1 MEPLY
6 SVLLCNQQYSEY
18 KERISKWLAK
28 GIKVIWFG
36 QDENV
41 VDELKTTFKKYAKVF
56 LLQAFVI
63 EFIDQA
69 CILDGE
75 NATDFV
81 ISKLETGCPLFNA
94 AQYLVEH
101 CKADEHIEV
110 QASAGTGK
118 TTVMIDRILYLMHTQ
133 PDLHLPE
140 IYMVTFTNDATNQ
153 MNKRLQDALVT
164 RYDLT
169 RDEKY
174 LRWLE
179 EQSQMNISTI
189 HSFAYQMLR
198 EYGIGESFTKNL
210 SIRSFQYEKKEII
223 KDMVDGKIDDS
234 KSIRGQLGVPFYR
247 ANGILNQFWGRF
259 LQLGVSHEDML
270 KMDWGEP
277 VDDESKSFHK
287 VITETIPK
295 LDDKY
300 FAVKRKNDGV
310 GLDDIMRDL
319 QEVLTSE
326 YLPKP
331 DISMKYLFIDEFQDS
346 DLSQIKVAC
355 YFVKLLGAVLFVVG
369 DVKQS
374 IYRFRGATIEN
385 ILNFEK
391 QFQNAVVIRL
401 EQNYRSTKTILEAA
415 NDVIAHNAGRK
426 EKTLWTDLEDGKKII
441 WYKAVDET
449 DESRFVAEK
458 IEKEVQNG
466 ASYQDFAVLYRMNAQ
481 SNNIERMFVKEKI
494 PYHIYG
500 GTRFYDRKE
509 IKDVLAY
516 MTILYNPFDMV
527 RFKRIVNEPKRG
539 IGDATMEMLEN
550 ITRDLGISPIDVMRD
565 SETYPVL
572 SKKVAHLKKF
582 ALMIDELTDA
592 VKTMQLDEFF
602 DLLLQ
607 KTGYADYLKNMGEEG
622 KIRLENVQEL
632 KSNILKYM
640 KESELPSLENF
651 LEEVSLYA
659 DAEQTETTP
668 DTVSMMTI
676 HAAKGLEF
684 KTVFLIGM
692 EENIFPSARSIN
704 SLDENDLEEERRL
717 AYVAITRA
725 KKQLCVSTT
734 DRRMLFGMTTSNPR
748 SRFLGEIQG
757 DCMEQVQSKKNVAAG
772 TRKVEMVQSISLQ
785 QQLASR
791 RNHHPQKTAAK
802 SVNYSVG
809 ARVRHKIFGEG
820 TILSVTDMANDS
832 MLEIGFDQVG
842 TKKVMANFASSK
854 MQVIS

>member
-1 MEPLY
+1 MAE
-6 SVLLCNQQYSEY
+6 ETT
-18 KERISKWLAK
+18 I
-28 GIKVIWFG
+28 
-36 QDENV
+36 
-41 VDELKTTFKKYAKVF
+41 ELKRAALNHYFQNLNTPQQQAVFHVNGPVLVLAGAGSGKTTAMIHRIVQMIHFGDGWVQANASITKEDAAYLKDYIADKQPADLERLCSILAVQPIQPWHILAITF
-56 LLQAFVI
+56 TNKAANELRSRLLQAIGEECASMLHASTFHS
-63 EFIDQA
+63 A
-69 CILDGE
+69 CVRILRRS
-75 NATDFV
+75 
-81 ISKLETGCPLFNA
+81 ISKLGYDSNFTIYDTDDSQRLMKSCIADADVSEKQFPPRAVLTEISLAKDRMCSPEYFCIEAGSDYRKMVIGKLYKEYQNRLKSANA
-94 AQYLVEH
+94 LDFDDLIYKTVE
-101 CKADEHIEV
+101 
-110 QASAGTGK
+110 
-118 TTVMIDRILYLMHTQ
+118 LL
-133 PDLHLPE
+133 
-140 IYMVTFTNDATNQ
+140 
-153 MNKRLQDALVT
+153 
-164 RYDLT
+164 
-169 RDEKY
+169 
-174 LRWLE
+174 
-179 EQSQMNISTI
+179 
-189 HSFAYQMLR
+189 
-198 EYGIGESFTKNL
+198 ESFPEELEYYQNRFRY
-210 SIRSFQYEKKEII
+210 I
-223 KDMVDGKIDDS
+223 MVDEYQDTNHAQF
-234 KSIRGQLGVPFYR
+234 RLVQL
-247 ANGILNQFWGRF
+247 
-259 LQLGVSHEDML
+259 
-270 KMDWGEP
+270 
-277 VDDESKSFHK
+277 
-287 VITETIPK
+287 
-295 LDDKY
+295 
-300 FAVKRKNDGV
+300 
-310 GLDDIMRDL
+310 
-319 QEVLTSE
+319 
-326 YLPKP
+326 
-331 DISMKYLFIDEFQDS
+331 
-346 DLSQIKVAC
+346 LSQKHQNLC
-355 YFVKLLGAVLFVVG
+355 VVG
-369 DVKQS
+369 DDDQS

-659 DAEQTETTP
+659 DAEQTETAP

-734 DRRMLFGMTTSNPR
+734 DRRMLFGMTTSKQ
-748 SRFLGEIQG
+748 LT
-757 DCMEQVQSKKNVAAG
+757 AG
-772 TRKVEMVQSISLQ
+772 CCLV
-785 QQLASR
+785 
-791 RNHHPQKTAAK
+791 
-802 SVNYSVG
+802 
-809 ARVRHKIFGEG
+809 
-820 TILSVTDMANDS
+820 
-832 MLEIGFDQVG
+832 
-842 TKKVMANFASSK
+842 
-854 MQVIS
+854 

>member
-1 MEPLY
+1 MAE
-6 SVLLCNQQYSEY
+6 ETT
-18 KERISKWLAK
+18 I
-28 GIKVIWFG
+28 
-36 QDENV
+36 
-41 VDELKTTFKKYAKVF
+41 ELKRAALNHYFQNLNTPQQQAVFHVNGPVLVLAGAGSGKTTAMIHRIVQMIHFGDGWVQANASITKEDAAYLKDYIADKQPADLERLCSILAVQPIQPWHILAITF
-56 LLQAFVI
+56 TNKAANELRNRLLQAIGEECASMLHASTFHS
-63 EFIDQA
+63 A
-69 CILDGE
+69 CVRILRRS
-75 NATDFV
+75 
-81 ISKLETGCPLFNA
+81 ISKLGYDSNFTIYDTDDSQRLMKSCIADADVSEKQFPPRAVLTEISLAKDRMCSPEYFCIEAGSDYRKMVIGKLYKEYQNRLKSANA
-94 AQYLVEH
+94 LDFDDLIYKTVE
-101 CKADEHIEV
+101 
-110 QASAGTGK
+110 
-118 TTVMIDRILYLMHTQ
+118 LL
-133 PDLHLPE
+133 
-140 IYMVTFTNDATNQ
+140 
-153 MNKRLQDALVT
+153 
-164 RYDLT
+164 
-169 RDEKY
+169 
-174 LRWLE
+174 
-179 EQSQMNISTI
+179 
-189 HSFAYQMLR
+189 
-198 EYGIGESFTKNL
+198 ESFPEELEYYQNRFRY
-210 SIRSFQYEKKEII
+210 I
-223 KDMVDGKIDDS
+223 MVDEYQDTNHAQF
-234 KSIRGQLGVPFYR
+234 RLVQL
-247 ANGILNQFWGRF
+247 
-259 LQLGVSHEDML
+259 
-270 KMDWGEP
+270 
-277 VDDESKSFHK
+277 
-287 VITETIPK
+287 
-295 LDDKY
+295 
-300 FAVKRKNDGV
+300 
-310 GLDDIMRDL
+310 
-319 QEVLTSE
+319 
-326 YLPKP
+326 
-331 DISMKYLFIDEFQDS
+331 
-346 DLSQIKVAC
+346 LSQKHQNLC
-355 YFVKLLGAVLFVVG
+355 VVG
-369 DVKQS
+369 DDDQS

-659 DAEQTETTP
+659 DAEQTETAP

-809 ARVRHKIFGEG
+809 TRVQHKIFGEG
-820 TILSVTDMANDS
+820 TILSITDMANDS

>member
-1 MEPLY
+1 MAE
-6 SVLLCNQQYSEY
+6 ETT
-18 KERISKWLAK
+18 I
-28 GIKVIWFG
+28 
-36 QDENV
+36 
-41 VDELKTTFKKYAKVF
+41 ELKRAALNHYFQNLNTPQQQAVFHVNGPVLVLAGAGSGKTTAMIHRIVQMIHFGDGWVQANASITKEDAAYLKDYIADKQPADLERLCSILAVQLIQPWHILAITF
-56 LLQAFVI
+56 TNKAANELRSRLLQAIGEECASMLHASTFHS
-63 EFIDQA
+63 A
-69 CILDGE
+69 CVRILRRS
-75 NATDFV
+75 
-81 ISKLETGCPLFNA
+81 ISKLGYDSNFTIYDTDDSQRLMKSCIADADVSEKQFPPRAVLTEISLAKDRMCSPEYFCIEAGSDYRKMVIGKLYKEYQNRLKSANA
-94 AQYLVEH
+94 LDFDDLIYKTVE
-101 CKADEHIEV
+101 
-110 QASAGTGK
+110 
-118 TTVMIDRILYLMHTQ
+118 LL
-133 PDLHLPE
+133 
-140 IYMVTFTNDATNQ
+140 
-153 MNKRLQDALVT
+153 
-164 RYDLT
+164 
-169 RDEKY
+169 
-174 LRWLE
+174 
-179 EQSQMNISTI
+179 
-189 HSFAYQMLR
+189 
-198 EYGIGESFTKNL
+198 ESFPEELEYYQNRFRY
-210 SIRSFQYEKKEII
+210 I
-223 KDMVDGKIDDS
+223 MVDEYQDTNHAQF
-234 KSIRGQLGVPFYR
+234 RLVQL
-247 ANGILNQFWGRF
+247 
-259 LQLGVSHEDML
+259 
-270 KMDWGEP
+270 
-277 VDDESKSFHK
+277 
-287 VITETIPK
+287 
-295 LDDKY
+295 
-300 FAVKRKNDGV
+300 
-310 GLDDIMRDL
+310 
-319 QEVLTSE
+319 
-326 YLPKP
+326 
-331 DISMKYLFIDEFQDS
+331 
-346 DLSQIKVAC
+346 LSQKHQNLC
-355 YFVKLLGAVLFVVG
+355 VVG
-369 DVKQS
+369 DDDQS

-391 QFQNAVVIRL
+391 QFQNAVAIRL

-659 DAEQTETTP
+659 DAEQTETAP

-757 DCMEQVQSKKNVAAG
+757 DCMEQVQSKKNIAAG

-809 ARVRHKIFGEG
+809 TRVRHKIFGEG

>member
-1 MEPLY
+1 MAE
-6 SVLLCNQQYSEY
+6 ETT
-18 KERISKWLAK
+18 I
-28 GIKVIWFG
+28 
-36 QDENV
+36 
-41 VDELKTTFKKYAKVF
+41 ELKRAALNHYFQNLNTPQQQAVFHVNGPVLVLAGAGSGKTTAMIHRIVQMIHFGDGWVQANASITKEDAAYLKDYIADKQPADLERLCSILAVQPIQPWHILAITF
-56 LLQAFVI
+56 TNKAANELRSRLLQAIGEECASMLHASTFHS
-63 EFIDQA
+63 A
-69 CILDGE
+69 CVRILRRS
-75 NATDFV
+75 
-81 ISKLETGCPLFNA
+81 ISKLGYDSNFTIYDTDDSQRLMKSCIADADVSEKQFPPRAVLTEISLAKDRMCSPEYFCIEAGSDYRKMVIGKLYKEYQNRLKSANA
-94 AQYLVEH
+94 LDFDDLIYKTVE
-101 CKADEHIEV
+101 
-110 QASAGTGK
+110 
-118 TTVMIDRILYLMHTQ
+118 LL
-133 PDLHLPE
+133 
-140 IYMVTFTNDATNQ
+140 
-153 MNKRLQDALVT
+153 
-164 RYDLT
+164 
-169 RDEKY
+169 
-174 LRWLE
+174 
-179 EQSQMNISTI
+179 
-189 HSFAYQMLR
+189 
-198 EYGIGESFTKNL
+198 ESFPEELEYYQNRFRY
-210 SIRSFQYEKKEII
+210 I
-223 KDMVDGKIDDS
+223 MVDEYQDTNHAQF
-234 KSIRGQLGVPFYR
+234 RLVQL
-247 ANGILNQFWGRF
+247 
-259 LQLGVSHEDML
+259 
-270 KMDWGEP
+270 
-277 VDDESKSFHK
+277 
-287 VITETIPK
+287 
-295 LDDKY
+295 
-300 FAVKRKNDGV
+300 
-310 GLDDIMRDL
+310 
-319 QEVLTSE
+319 
-326 YLPKP
+326 
-331 DISMKYLFIDEFQDS
+331 
-346 DLSQIKVAC
+346 LSQKHQNLC
-355 YFVKLLGAVLFVVG
+355 VVG
-369 DVKQS
+369 DDDQS

-659 DAEQTETTP
+659 DAEQTETAP

-734 DRRMLFGMTTSNPR
+734 DRRMLFAMTTSNPR

-809 ARVRHKIFGEG
+809 TRVRHKIFGEG
-820 TILSVTDMANDS
+820 TILSITDMANDS

>member
-1 MEPLY
+1 MAE
-6 SVLLCNQQYSEY
+6 ETT
-18 KERISKWLAK
+18 I
-28 GIKVIWFG
+28 
-36 QDENV
+36 
-41 VDELKTTFKKYAKVF
+41 ELKRAALNHYFQNLNTPQQQAVFHVNGPVLVLAGAGSGKTTAMIHRIVQMIHFGDGWVQANASITKEDAAYLKDYIAGKQPADLERLCSILAVQPIQPWHILAITF
-56 LLQAFVI
+56 TNKAANELRSRLLQAIGEECASMLHASTFHS
-63 EFIDQA
+63 A
-69 CILDGE
+69 CVRILRRS
-75 NATDFV
+75 
-81 ISKLETGCPLFNA
+81 ISKLGYDSNFTIYDTDDSQRLMKSCIADADVSEKQFPPRAVLTEISLAKDRMCSPEYFCIEAGSDYRKMVIGKLYKEYQNRLKSANA
-94 AQYLVEH
+94 LDFDDLIYKTVE
-101 CKADEHIEV
+101 
-110 QASAGTGK
+110 
-118 TTVMIDRILYLMHTQ
+118 LL
-133 PDLHLPE
+133 
-140 IYMVTFTNDATNQ
+140 
-153 MNKRLQDALVT
+153 
-164 RYDLT
+164 
-169 RDEKY
+169 
-174 LRWLE
+174 
-179 EQSQMNISTI
+179 
-189 HSFAYQMLR
+189 
-198 EYGIGESFTKNL
+198 ESFPEELEYYQNRFRY
-210 SIRSFQYEKKEII
+210 I
-223 KDMVDGKIDDS
+223 MVDEYQDTNHAQF
-234 KSIRGQLGVPFYR
+234 RLVQL
-247 ANGILNQFWGRF
+247 
-259 LQLGVSHEDML
+259 
-270 KMDWGEP
+270 
-277 VDDESKSFHK
+277 
-287 VITETIPK
+287 
-295 LDDKY
+295 
-300 FAVKRKNDGV
+300 
-310 GLDDIMRDL
+310 
-319 QEVLTSE
+319 
-326 YLPKP
+326 
-331 DISMKYLFIDEFQDS
+331 
-346 DLSQIKVAC
+346 LSQKHQNLC
-355 YFVKLLGAVLFVVG
+355 VVG
-369 DVKQS
+369 DDDQS

-391 QFQNAVVIRL
+391 QFQNAVAIRL

-659 DAEQTETTP
+659 DAEQTETAP

-748 SRFLGEIQG
+748 SRFLGEIKG

-809 ARVRHKIFGEG
+809 TRVRHKIFGEG

>member
-1 MEPLY
+1 MAE
-6 SVLLCNQQYSEY
+6 ETT
-18 KERISKWLAK
+18 I
-28 GIKVIWFG
+28 
-36 QDENV
+36 
-41 VDELKTTFKKYAKVF
+41 ELKRAALNHYFQNLNTPQQQAVFHVNGPVLVLAGAGSGKTTAMIHRIVQMIHFGDGWVQANASITKEDAAYLKDYIADKQPADLERLCSILAVQPIQPWHILAITF
-56 LLQAFVI
+56 TNKAANELRSRLLQAIGEECASMLHASTFHS
-63 EFIDQA
+63 A
-69 CILDGE
+69 CVRILRRS
-75 NATDFV
+75 
-81 ISKLETGCPLFNA
+81 ISKLGYDSNFTIYDTDDSQRLMKSCIADADVSEKQFPPRAVLTEISLAKDRMCSPEYFCIEAGSDYRKMVIGKLYKEYQNRLKSANA
-94 AQYLVEH
+94 LDFDDLIYKTVE
-101 CKADEHIEV
+101 
-110 QASAGTGK
+110 
-118 TTVMIDRILYLMHTQ
+118 LL
-133 PDLHLPE
+133 
-140 IYMVTFTNDATNQ
+140 
-153 MNKRLQDALVT
+153 
-164 RYDLT
+164 
-169 RDEKY
+169 
-174 LRWLE
+174 
-179 EQSQMNISTI
+179 
-189 HSFAYQMLR
+189 
-198 EYGIGESFTKNL
+198 ESFPEELEYYQNRFRY
-210 SIRSFQYEKKEII
+210 I
-223 KDMVDGKIDDS
+223 MVDEYQDTNHAQFRLVQLLS
-234 KSIRGQLGVPFYR
+234 KKHQNL
-247 ANGILNQFWGRF
+247 
-259 LQLGVSHEDML
+259 
-270 KMDWGEP
+270 
-277 VDDESKSFHK
+277 
-287 VITETIPK
+287 
-295 LDDKY
+295 
-300 FAVKRKNDGV
+300 
-310 GLDDIMRDL
+310 
-319 QEVLTSE
+319 
-326 YLPKP
+326 
-331 DISMKYLFIDEFQDS
+331 
-346 DLSQIKVAC
+346 C
-355 YFVKLLGAVLFVVG
+355 VVG
-369 DVKQS
+369 DDDQS

-582 ALMIDELTDA
+582 ALMVDELTDA

-659 DAEQTETTP
+659 DAEQTETAP

>member
-1 MEPLY
+1 MAE
-6 SVLLCNQQYSEY
+6 ETT
-18 KERISKWLAK
+18 I
-28 GIKVIWFG
+28 
-36 QDENV
+36 
-41 VDELKTTFKKYAKVF
+41 ELKRAALNHYFQNLNTPQQQAVFHVNGPVLVLAGAGSGKTTAMIHRIVQMIHFGDGWVQANASITKEDAAYLKDYIADKQPADLERLCSILAVQPIQPWHILAITF
-56 LLQAFVI
+56 TNKAANELRSRLLQAIGEECASMLHASTFHS
-63 EFIDQA
+63 A
-69 CILDGE
+69 CVRILRRS
-75 NATDFV
+75 
-81 ISKLETGCPLFNA
+81 ISKLGYDSNFTIYDTDDSQRLMKSCIADADVSEKQFPPRAVLTEISLAKDRMCSPEYFCIEAGSDYRKMVIGKLYKEYQNRLKSANA
-94 AQYLVEH
+94 LDFDDLIYKTVE
-101 CKADEHIEV
+101 
-110 QASAGTGK
+110 
-118 TTVMIDRILYLMHTQ
+118 LL
-133 PDLHLPE
+133 
-140 IYMVTFTNDATNQ
+140 
-153 MNKRLQDALVT
+153 
-164 RYDLT
+164 
-169 RDEKY
+169 
-174 LRWLE
+174 
-179 EQSQMNISTI
+179 
-189 HSFAYQMLR
+189 
-198 EYGIGESFTKNL
+198 ESFSEELEYYQNRFRY
-210 SIRSFQYEKKEII
+210 I
-223 KDMVDGKIDDS
+223 MVDEYQDTNHAQF
-234 KSIRGQLGVPFYR
+234 RLVQL
-247 ANGILNQFWGRF
+247 
-259 LQLGVSHEDML
+259 
-270 KMDWGEP
+270 
-277 VDDESKSFHK
+277 
-287 VITETIPK
+287 
-295 LDDKY
+295 
-300 FAVKRKNDGV
+300 
-310 GLDDIMRDL
+310 
-319 QEVLTSE
+319 
-326 YLPKP
+326 
-331 DISMKYLFIDEFQDS
+331 
-346 DLSQIKVAC
+346 LSQKHQNLC
-355 YFVKLLGAVLFVVG
+355 VVG
-369 DVKQS
+369 DDDQS

-582 ALMIDELTDA
+582 ALMIDELTNA

-659 DAEQTETTP
+659 DAEQTETAP

-676 HAAKGLEF
+676 HAAKGLDF

-809 ARVRHKIFGEG
+809 TRVRHKIFGEG
-820 TILSVTDMANDS
+820 TILSITDMANDS

>member
-1 MEPLY
+1 MAE
-6 SVLLCNQQYSEY
+6 ETT
-18 KERISKWLAK
+18 I
-28 GIKVIWFG
+28 
-36 QDENV
+36 
-41 VDELKTTFKKYAKVF
+41 ELKRAALNHYFQNLNTPQQQAVFHVNGPVLVLAGAGSGKTTAMIHRIVQMIHFGDGWVQANASITKEDAAYLKDYIADKQPADLERLCSILAVQPIQPWHILAITF
-56 LLQAFVI
+56 TNKAANELRSRLLQAIGEECASMLHASTFHS
-63 EFIDQA
+63 A
-69 CILDGE
+69 CVRILRRS
-75 NATDFV
+75 
-81 ISKLETGCPLFNA
+81 ISKLGYDSNFTIYDTDDSQRLMKSCIADADVSEKQFPPRAVLTEISLAKDRMCSPEYFCIEAGSDYRKMVIGKLYKEYQNRLKSANA
-94 AQYLVEH
+94 LDFDDLIYKTVE
-101 CKADEHIEV
+101 
-110 QASAGTGK
+110 
-118 TTVMIDRILYLMHTQ
+118 LL
-133 PDLHLPE
+133 
-140 IYMVTFTNDATNQ
+140 
-153 MNKRLQDALVT
+153 
-164 RYDLT
+164 
-169 RDEKY
+169 
-174 LRWLE
+174 
-179 EQSQMNISTI
+179 
-189 HSFAYQMLR
+189 
-198 EYGIGESFTKNL
+198 ESFPEELEYYQNRFRY
-210 SIRSFQYEKKEII
+210 I
-223 KDMVDGKIDDS
+223 MVDEYQDTNHAQF
-234 KSIRGQLGVPFYR
+234 RLVQL
-247 ANGILNQFWGRF
+247 
-259 LQLGVSHEDML
+259 
-270 KMDWGEP
+270 
-277 VDDESKSFHK
+277 
-287 VITETIPK
+287 
-295 LDDKY
+295 
-300 FAVKRKNDGV
+300 
-310 GLDDIMRDL
+310 
-319 QEVLTSE
+319 
-326 YLPKP
+326 
-331 DISMKYLFIDEFQDS
+331 
-346 DLSQIKVAC
+346 LSQKHQNLC
-355 YFVKLLGAVLFVVG
+355 VVG
-369 DVKQS
+369 DDDQS

-659 DAEQTETTP
+659 DAEQTETAP

-791 RNHHPQKTAAK
+791 RNHHPQKTAEK

-809 ARVRHKIFGEG
+809 TRVRHKIFGEG
-820 TILSVTDMANDS
+820 TILSITDMANDS

>member
-1 MEPLY
+1 MAE
-6 SVLLCNQQYSEY
+6 ETT
-18 KERISKWLAK
+18 I
-28 GIKVIWFG
+28 
-36 QDENV
+36 
-41 VDELKTTFKKYAKVF
+41 ELKRAALNHYFQNLNTPQQQAVFHVNGPVLVLAGAGSGKTTAMIHRIVQMIHFGDGWVQANASITKEDAAYLKDYIADKQPADLERLCSILAVQPIQPWHILAITF
-56 LLQAFVI
+56 TNKAANELRSRLLQAIGEECASMLHASTFHS
-63 EFIDQA
+63 A
-69 CILDGE
+69 CVRILRRS
-75 NATDFV
+75 
-81 ISKLETGCPLFNA
+81 ISKLGYDSNFTIYDTDDSQRLMKSCIADADVSEKQFPPRAVLTEISLAKDRMCSPEYFCIEAGSDYRKMVIGKLYKEYQNRLKSANA
-94 AQYLVEH
+94 LDFDDLIYKTVE
-101 CKADEHIEV
+101 
-110 QASAGTGK
+110 
-118 TTVMIDRILYLMHTQ
+118 LL
-133 PDLHLPE
+133 
-140 IYMVTFTNDATNQ
+140 
-153 MNKRLQDALVT
+153 
-164 RYDLT
+164 
-169 RDEKY
+169 
-174 LRWLE
+174 
-179 EQSQMNISTI
+179 
-189 HSFAYQMLR
+189 
-198 EYGIGESFTKNL
+198 ESFPEELEYYQNRFRY
-210 SIRSFQYEKKEII
+210 I
-223 KDMVDGKIDDS
+223 MVDEYQDTNHAQFRLVQLLS
-234 KSIRGQLGVPFYR
+234 KKHQNL
-247 ANGILNQFWGRF
+247 
-259 LQLGVSHEDML
+259 
-270 KMDWGEP
+270 
-277 VDDESKSFHK
+277 
-287 VITETIPK
+287 
-295 LDDKY
+295 
-300 FAVKRKNDGV
+300 
-310 GLDDIMRDL
+310 
-319 QEVLTSE
+319 
-326 YLPKP
+326 
-331 DISMKYLFIDEFQDS
+331 
-346 DLSQIKVAC
+346 C
-355 YFVKLLGAVLFVVG
+355 VVG
-369 DVKQS
+369 DDDQS

-659 DAEQTETTP
+659 DAEQTETAP

-809 ARVRHKIFGEG
+809 TRVRHKIFGEG
-820 TILSVTDMANDS
+820 TILSITDMANDS

>member
-1 MEPLY
+1 MAE
-6 SVLLCNQQYSEY
+6 ETT
-18 KERISKWLAK
+18 I
-28 GIKVIWFG
+28 
-36 QDENV
+36 
-41 VDELKTTFKKYAKVF
+41 ELKRAALNHYFQNLNTPQQQAVFHVNGPVLVLAGAGSGKTTAMIHRIVQMIHFGDGWVQANASITKEDAAYLKDYIADKQPADLERLCSILAVQPIQPWHILAITF
-56 LLQAFVI
+56 TNKAANELRSRLLQAIGEECASMLHASTFHS
-63 EFIDQA
+63 A
-69 CILDGE
+69 CVRILRRS
-75 NATDFV
+75 
-81 ISKLETGCPLFNA
+81 ISKLGYDSNFTIYDTDDSQRLMKSCIADADVSEKQFPPRAVLTEISLAKDRMCSPEYFCIEAGSDYRKMVIGKLYKEYQNRLKSANA
-94 AQYLVEH
+94 LDFDDLIYKTVE
-101 CKADEHIEV
+101 
-110 QASAGTGK
+110 
-118 TTVMIDRILYLMHTQ
+118 LL
-133 PDLHLPE
+133 
-140 IYMVTFTNDATNQ
+140 
-153 MNKRLQDALVT
+153 
-164 RYDLT
+164 
-169 RDEKY
+169 
-174 LRWLE
+174 
-179 EQSQMNISTI
+179 
-189 HSFAYQMLR
+189 
-198 EYGIGESFTKNL
+198 ESFQEELEYYQNRFRY
-210 SIRSFQYEKKEII
+210 I
-223 KDMVDGKIDDS
+223 MVDEYQDTNHAQF
-234 KSIRGQLGVPFYR
+234 RLVQL
-247 ANGILNQFWGRF
+247 
-259 LQLGVSHEDML
+259 
-270 KMDWGEP
+270 
-277 VDDESKSFHK
+277 
-287 VITETIPK
+287 
-295 LDDKY
+295 
-300 FAVKRKNDGV
+300 
-310 GLDDIMRDL
+310 
-319 QEVLTSE
+319 
-326 YLPKP
+326 
-331 DISMKYLFIDEFQDS
+331 
-346 DLSQIKVAC
+346 LSQKHQNLC
-355 YFVKLLGAVLFVVG
+355 VVG
-369 DVKQS
+369 DDDQS

-401 EQNYRSTKTILEAA
+401 EQNYRSTKTILKAA

-572 SKKVAHLKKF
+572 SKKVTHLKKF
-582 ALMIDELTDA
+582 ALMVDELTDA
-592 VKTMQLDEFF
+592 VKTIQLDEFF

>member
-1 MEPLY
+1 MAE
-6 SVLLCNQQYSEY
+6 ETT
-18 KERISKWLAK
+18 I
-28 GIKVIWFG
+28 
-36 QDENV
+36 
-41 VDELKTTFKKYAKVF
+41 ELKRAALNHYFQNLNTPQQQAVFHVNGPVLVLAGAGSGKTTAMIHRIVQMIHFGDGWVQANASITKEDAAYLKDYIADKQPADLERLCSILAVQPIQSWHILAITF
-56 LLQAFVI
+56 TNKAANELRSRLLQAIGEECASMLHASTFHS
-63 EFIDQA
+63 A
-69 CILDGE
+69 CVRILRRS
-75 NATDFV
+75 
-81 ISKLETGCPLFNA
+81 ISKLGYDSNFTIYDTDDSQRLMKSCIADADVSEKQFPPRAVLTEISLAKDRMCSPEYFCIEAGSDYRKMVIGKLYKEYQNRLKSANA
-94 AQYLVEH
+94 LDFDDLIYKTVE
-101 CKADEHIEV
+101 
-110 QASAGTGK
+110 
-118 TTVMIDRILYLMHTQ
+118 LL
-133 PDLHLPE
+133 
-140 IYMVTFTNDATNQ
+140 
-153 MNKRLQDALVT
+153 
-164 RYDLT
+164 
-169 RDEKY
+169 
-174 LRWLE
+174 
-179 EQSQMNISTI
+179 
-189 HSFAYQMLR
+189 
-198 EYGIGESFTKNL
+198 ESFPEELEYYQNRFRY
-210 SIRSFQYEKKEII
+210 I
-223 KDMVDGKIDDS
+223 MVDEYQDTNHAQF
-234 KSIRGQLGVPFYR
+234 RLVQL
-247 ANGILNQFWGRF
+247 
-259 LQLGVSHEDML
+259 
-270 KMDWGEP
+270 
-277 VDDESKSFHK
+277 
-287 VITETIPK
+287 
-295 LDDKY
+295 
-300 FAVKRKNDGV
+300 
-310 GLDDIMRDL
+310 
-319 QEVLTSE
+319 
-326 YLPKP
+326 
-331 DISMKYLFIDEFQDS
+331 
-346 DLSQIKVAC
+346 LSQKHQNLC
-355 YFVKLLGAVLFVVG
+355 VVG
-369 DVKQS
+369 DDDQS

-659 DAEQTETTP
+659 DAEQTETAP

-791 RNHHPQKTAAK
+791 RNHHPQKTAEK

-809 ARVRHKIFGEG
+809 TRVRHKIFGEG
-820 TILSVTDMANDS
+820 TILSITDMANDS

>member
-1 MEPLY
+1 MAE
-6 SVLLCNQQYSEY
+6 ETT
-18 KERISKWLAK
+18 I
-28 GIKVIWFG
+28 
-36 QDENV
+36 
-41 VDELKTTFKKYAKVF
+41 ELKRAALNHYFQNLNTPQQQAVFHVNGPVLVLAGAGSGKTTAMIHRIVQMIHFGDGWVQANASITKEDAAYLKDYIADKQPADLERLCSILAVQPIQPWHILAITF
-56 LLQAFVI
+56 TNKAANELRSRLLQAIGEECASMLHASTFHS
-63 EFIDQA
+63 A
-69 CILDGE
+69 CVRILRRS
-75 NATDFV
+75 
-81 ISKLETGCPLFNA
+81 ISKLGYDSNFTIYDTDDSQRLMKSCIADADVSEKQFPPRAVLTEISLAKDRMCSPEYFCIEAGSDYRKMVIGKLYKEYQNRLKSANA
-94 AQYLVEH
+94 LDFDDLIYKTVE
-101 CKADEHIEV
+101 
-110 QASAGTGK
+110 
-118 TTVMIDRILYLMHTQ
+118 LL
-133 PDLHLPE
+133 
-140 IYMVTFTNDATNQ
+140 
-153 MNKRLQDALVT
+153 
-164 RYDLT
+164 
-169 RDEKY
+169 
-174 LRWLE
+174 
-179 EQSQMNISTI
+179 
-189 HSFAYQMLR
+189 
-198 EYGIGESFTKNL
+198 ESFPEELEYYQNRFRY
-210 SIRSFQYEKKEII
+210 I
-223 KDMVDGKIDDS
+223 MVDEYQDTNHAQF
-234 KSIRGQLGVPFYR
+234 RLVQL
-247 ANGILNQFWGRF
+247 
-259 LQLGVSHEDML
+259 
-270 KMDWGEP
+270 
-277 VDDESKSFHK
+277 
-287 VITETIPK
+287 
-295 LDDKY
+295 
-300 FAVKRKNDGV
+300 
-310 GLDDIMRDL
+310 
-319 QEVLTSE
+319 
-326 YLPKP
+326 
-331 DISMKYLFIDEFQDS
+331 
-346 DLSQIKVAC
+346 LSQKHQNLC
-355 YFVKLLGAVLFVVG
+355 VVG
-369 DVKQS
+369 DDDQS

-582 ALMIDELTDA
+582 ALMIDELTNA

-659 DAEQTETTP
+659 DAEQTETAP

-717 AYVAITRA
+717 AYVAITRV

-809 ARVRHKIFGEG
+809 TRVRHKIFGEG
-820 TILSVTDMANDS
+820 TILSITDMANDS

>member
-1 MEPLY
+1 MAE
-6 SVLLCNQQYSEY
+6 ETT
-18 KERISKWLAK
+18 I
-28 GIKVIWFG
+28 
-36 QDENV
+36 
-41 VDELKTTFKKYAKVF
+41 ELKRAALNHYFQNLNTPQQQAVFHVNGPVLVLAGAGSGKTTAMIHRIVQMIHFGDGWVQANASITKEDAAYLKDYIADKQPADLERLCSILAVQPIQPWHILAITF
-56 LLQAFVI
+56 TNKAANELRNRLLQAIGEECASMLHASTFHS
-63 EFIDQA
+63 A
-69 CILDGE
+69 CVRILRRS
-75 NATDFV
+75 
-81 ISKLETGCPLFNA
+81 ISKLGYDSNFTIYDTDDSQRLMKSCIADADVSEKQFPPRAVLTEISLAKDRMCSPEYFCIEAGSDYRKMVIGKLYKEYQNRLKSANA
-94 AQYLVEH
+94 LDFDDLIYKTVE
-101 CKADEHIEV
+101 
-110 QASAGTGK
+110 
-118 TTVMIDRILYLMHTQ
+118 LL
-133 PDLHLPE
+133 
-140 IYMVTFTNDATNQ
+140 
-153 MNKRLQDALVT
+153 
-164 RYDLT
+164 
-169 RDEKY
+169 
-174 LRWLE
+174 
-179 EQSQMNISTI
+179 
-189 HSFAYQMLR
+189 
-198 EYGIGESFTKNL
+198 ESFPEELEYYQNRFRY
-210 SIRSFQYEKKEII
+210 I
-223 KDMVDGKIDDS
+223 MVDEYQDTNHAQF
-234 KSIRGQLGVPFYR
+234 RLVQL
-247 ANGILNQFWGRF
+247 
-259 LQLGVSHEDML
+259 
-270 KMDWGEP
+270 
-277 VDDESKSFHK
+277 
-287 VITETIPK
+287 
-295 LDDKY
+295 
-300 FAVKRKNDGV
+300 
-310 GLDDIMRDL
+310 
-319 QEVLTSE
+319 
-326 YLPKP
+326 
-331 DISMKYLFIDEFQDS
+331 
-346 DLSQIKVAC
+346 LSQKHQNLC
-355 YFVKLLGAVLFVVG
+355 VVG
-369 DVKQS
+369 DDDQS

-401 EQNYRSTKTILEAA
+401 EQNYRSTKTILKAA

-572 SKKVAHLKKF
+572 SKKVTHLKKF
-582 ALMIDELTDA
+582 ALMVDELTDA

-757 DCMEQVQSKKNVAAG
+757 DCIEQVQSKKNVAAG

-809 ARVRHKIFGEG
+809 ARVRHQIFGEG

>member
-1 MEPLY
+1 MAE
-6 SVLLCNQQYSEY
+6 ETT
-18 KERISKWLAK
+18 I
-28 GIKVIWFG
+28 
-36 QDENV
+36 
-41 VDELKTTFKKYAKVF
+41 ELKRAALNHYFQNLNTPQQQAVFHVNGPVLVLAGAGSGKTTAMIHRIVQMIHFGDGWVQANASITKEDTAYLKDYIADKQPADLERLCSILAVQPIQPWHILAITF
-56 LLQAFVI
+56 TNKAANELRNRLLQAIGEECASMLHASTFHS
-63 EFIDQA
+63 A
-69 CILDGE
+69 CVRILRRS
-75 NATDFV
+75 
-81 ISKLETGCPLFNA
+81 ISKLGYDSNFTIYDTDDSQRLMKSCIADADVSEKQFPPRAVLTEISLAKDRMCSPEYFCIEAGSDYRKMVIGKLYKEYQNRLKSANA
-94 AQYLVEH
+94 LDFDDLIYKTVE
-101 CKADEHIEV
+101 
-110 QASAGTGK
+110 
-118 TTVMIDRILYLMHTQ
+118 LL
-133 PDLHLPE
+133 
-140 IYMVTFTNDATNQ
+140 
-153 MNKRLQDALVT
+153 
-164 RYDLT
+164 
-169 RDEKY
+169 
-174 LRWLE
+174 
-179 EQSQMNISTI
+179 
-189 HSFAYQMLR
+189 
-198 EYGIGESFTKNL
+198 ESFPEELEYYQNRFRY
-210 SIRSFQYEKKEII
+210 I
-223 KDMVDGKIDDS
+223 MVDEYQDTNHAQF
-234 KSIRGQLGVPFYR
+234 RLVQL
-247 ANGILNQFWGRF
+247 
-259 LQLGVSHEDML
+259 
-270 KMDWGEP
+270 
-277 VDDESKSFHK
+277 
-287 VITETIPK
+287 
-295 LDDKY
+295 
-300 FAVKRKNDGV
+300 
-310 GLDDIMRDL
+310 
-319 QEVLTSE
+319 
-326 YLPKP
+326 
-331 DISMKYLFIDEFQDS
+331 
-346 DLSQIKVAC
+346 LSQKHQNLC
-355 YFVKLLGAVLFVVG
+355 VVG
-369 DVKQS
+369 DDDQS

-659 DAEQTETTP
+659 DAEQTETAP

-809 ARVRHKIFGEG
+809 TRVRHKIFGEG

>member
-1 MEPLY
+1 MAE
-6 SVLLCNQQYSEY
+6 ETT
-18 KERISKWLAK
+18 I
-28 GIKVIWFG
+28 
-36 QDENV
+36 
-41 VDELKTTFKKYAKVF
+41 ELKRAALNHYFQNLNTPQQQAVFHVNGPVLVLAGAGSGKTTAMIHRIVQMIHFGDGWVQANASITKEDAAYLKDYIADKQPADLERLCSILAVQPIQPWHILAITF
-56 LLQAFVI
+56 TNKAANELRSRLLQAIGEECASMLHASTFHS
-63 EFIDQA
+63 A
-69 CILDGE
+69 CVRILRRS
-75 NATDFV
+75 
-81 ISKLETGCPLFNA
+81 ISKLGYDSNFTIYDTDDSQRLMKSCIADADVSEKQFPPRAVLTEISLAKDRMCSPEYFCIEAGSDYRKMVIGKLYKEYQNRLKSANA
-94 AQYLVEH
+94 LDFDDLIYKTVE
-101 CKADEHIEV
+101 
-110 QASAGTGK
+110 
-118 TTVMIDRILYLMHTQ
+118 LL
-133 PDLHLPE
+133 
-140 IYMVTFTNDATNQ
+140 
-153 MNKRLQDALVT
+153 
-164 RYDLT
+164 
-169 RDEKY
+169 
-174 LRWLE
+174 
-179 EQSQMNISTI
+179 
-189 HSFAYQMLR
+189 
-198 EYGIGESFTKNL
+198 ESFPEELEYYQNRFRY
-210 SIRSFQYEKKEII
+210 I
-223 KDMVDGKIDDS
+223 MVDEYQDTNHAQF
-234 KSIRGQLGVPFYR
+234 RLVQL
-247 ANGILNQFWGRF
+247 
-259 LQLGVSHEDML
+259 
-270 KMDWGEP
+270 
-277 VDDESKSFHK
+277 
-287 VITETIPK
+287 
-295 LDDKY
+295 
-300 FAVKRKNDGV
+300 
-310 GLDDIMRDL
+310 
-319 QEVLTSE
+319 
-326 YLPKP
+326 
-331 DISMKYLFIDEFQDS
+331 
-346 DLSQIKVAC
+346 LSQKHQNLC
-355 YFVKLLGAVLFVVG
+355 VVG
-369 DVKQS
+369 DDDQS

-582 ALMIDELTDA
+582 ALMVDELTDA

-659 DAEQTETTP
+659 DAEQTETAP

>member
-1 MEPLY
+1 MNVEEYLNQLNESQREAVVYNEGPSLVVAGAGSGKTRVLTYKIAYLLQLGLPPY
-6 SVLLCNQQYSEY
+6 SILALTFTNKAAREM
-18 KERISKWLAK
+18 KERIAAITGEQTARRLWM
-28 GIKVIWFG
+28 G
-36 QDENV
+36 
-41 VDELKTTFKKYAKVF
+41 TFHSIF
-56 LLQAFVI
+56 SR
-63 EFIDQA
+63 
-69 CILDGE
+69 ILRNE
-75 NATDFV
+75 A
-81 ISKLETGCPLFNA
+81 
-94 AQYLVEH
+94 
-101 CKADEHIEV
+101 EHIGYP
-110 QASAGTGK
+110 SNFT
-118 TTVMIDRILYLMHTQ
+118 
-133 PDLHLPE
+133 
-140 IYMVTFTNDATNQ
+140 IYDAT
-153 MNKRLQDALVT
+153 
-164 RYDLT
+164 
-169 RDEKY
+169 
-174 LRWLE
+174 
-179 EQSQMNISTI
+179 
-189 HSFAYQMLR
+189 
-198 EYGIGESFTKNL
+198 
-210 SIRSFQYEKKEII
+210 
-223 KDMVDGKIDDS
+223 DS
-234 KSIRGQLGVPFYR
+234 KSL
-247 ANGILNQFWGRF
+247 
-259 LQLGVSHEDML
+259 L
-270 KMDWGEP
+270 KSIIKEMQ
-277 VDDESKSFHK
+277 
-287 VITETIPK
+287 
-295 LDDKY
+295 LDDKVY
-300 FAVKRKNDGV
+300 RLGMVQSRISNAKNSLITYTAYEQNKELVESDMNAKVPLLREIYKRYQNRCLQAGAMDF
-310 GLDDIMRDL
+310 DDLLLQTNILFRDF
-319 QEVLTSE
+319 
-326 YLPKP
+326 P
-331 DISMKYLFIDEFQDS
+331 DILTKYQQKFNYILVDEYQDTNHAQFRLVQL
-346 DLSQIKVAC
+346 LSQKHQNLC
-355 YFVKLLGAVLFVVG
+355 VVG
-369 DVKQS
+369 DDDQS

-659 DAEQTETTP
+659 DAEQTETAP

-684 KTVFLIGM
+684 ETVFLIGM

>member
-1 MEPLY
+1 MAE
-6 SVLLCNQQYSEY
+6 ETT
-18 KERISKWLAK
+18 I
-28 GIKVIWFG
+28 
-36 QDENV
+36 
-41 VDELKTTFKKYAKVF
+41 ELKRAALNHYFQNLNTPQQQAVFHVNGPVLVLAGAGSGKTTAMIHRIVQMIHFGDGWVQANASITKEDAAYLKDYIADKQPADLERLCSILAVQPIQPWHILAITF
-56 LLQAFVI
+56 TNKAANELRSRLLQAIGEECASMLHASTFHS
-63 EFIDQA
+63 A
-69 CILDGE
+69 CVRILRRS
-75 NATDFV
+75 
-81 ISKLETGCPLFNA
+81 ISKLGYDSNFTIYDTDDSQRLMKSCIADADVLEKQFPPRAVLTEISLAKDRMCSPEYFCIEAGSDYRRMVIGKLYKEYQNRLKSANA
-94 AQYLVEH
+94 LDFDDLIYKTVE
-101 CKADEHIEV
+101 
-110 QASAGTGK
+110 
-118 TTVMIDRILYLMHTQ
+118 LL
-133 PDLHLPE
+133 
-140 IYMVTFTNDATNQ
+140 
-153 MNKRLQDALVT
+153 
-164 RYDLT
+164 
-169 RDEKY
+169 
-174 LRWLE
+174 
-179 EQSQMNISTI
+179 
-189 HSFAYQMLR
+189 
-198 EYGIGESFTKNL
+198 ESFPEELEYYQNRFRY
-210 SIRSFQYEKKEII
+210 I
-223 KDMVDGKIDDS
+223 MVDEYQDTNHAQF
-234 KSIRGQLGVPFYR
+234 RLVQL
-247 ANGILNQFWGRF
+247 
-259 LQLGVSHEDML
+259 
-270 KMDWGEP
+270 
-277 VDDESKSFHK
+277 
-287 VITETIPK
+287 
-295 LDDKY
+295 
-300 FAVKRKNDGV
+300 
-310 GLDDIMRDL
+310 
-319 QEVLTSE
+319 
-326 YLPKP
+326 
-331 DISMKYLFIDEFQDS
+331 
-346 DLSQIKVAC
+346 LSQKHQNLC
-355 YFVKLLGAVLFVVG
+355 VVG
-369 DVKQS
+369 DDDQS

-582 ALMIDELTDA
+582 AFMIDELTNA

-659 DAEQTETTP
+659 DAEQTETAP

-809 ARVRHKIFGEG
+809 TRVRHKIFGEG
-820 TILSVTDMANDS
+820 TILSITDMANDS

>member
-1 MEPLY
+1 MAE
-6 SVLLCNQQYSEY
+6 ETT
-18 KERISKWLAK
+18 I
-28 GIKVIWFG
+28 
-36 QDENV
+36 
-41 VDELKTTFKKYAKVF
+41 ELKRAALNHYFQNLNTPQQQAVFHVNGPVLVLAGAGSGKTTAMIHRIVQMIHFGDGWVQANASITKEDAAYLKDYIADKHPADLERLCSILAVQPIQPWHILAITF
-56 LLQAFVI
+56 TNKAANELRSRLLQAIGEECASMLHASTFHS
-63 EFIDQA
+63 A
-69 CILDGE
+69 CVRILRRS
-75 NATDFV
+75 
-81 ISKLETGCPLFNA
+81 ISKLGYDSNFTIYDTDDSQRLMKSCIADADVSEKQFPPRAVLTEISLAKDRMCSPEYFCIEAGSDYRKMVIGKLYKEYQNRLKSANA
-94 AQYLVEH
+94 LDFDDLIYKTVE
-101 CKADEHIEV
+101 
-110 QASAGTGK
+110 
-118 TTVMIDRILYLMHTQ
+118 LL
-133 PDLHLPE
+133 
-140 IYMVTFTNDATNQ
+140 
-153 MNKRLQDALVT
+153 
-164 RYDLT
+164 
-169 RDEKY
+169 
-174 LRWLE
+174 
-179 EQSQMNISTI
+179 
-189 HSFAYQMLR
+189 
-198 EYGIGESFTKNL
+198 ESFPEELEYYQNRFRY
-210 SIRSFQYEKKEII
+210 I
-223 KDMVDGKIDDS
+223 MVDEYQDTNHAQF
-234 KSIRGQLGVPFYR
+234 RLVQL
-247 ANGILNQFWGRF
+247 
-259 LQLGVSHEDML
+259 
-270 KMDWGEP
+270 
-277 VDDESKSFHK
+277 
-287 VITETIPK
+287 
-295 LDDKY
+295 
-300 FAVKRKNDGV
+300 
-310 GLDDIMRDL
+310 
-319 QEVLTSE
+319 
-326 YLPKP
+326 
-331 DISMKYLFIDEFQDS
+331 
-346 DLSQIKVAC
+346 LSQKHQNLC
-355 YFVKLLGAVLFVVG
+355 VVG
-369 DVKQS
+369 DDDQS

-659 DAEQTETTP
+659 DAEQTETAP

-809 ARVRHKIFGEG
+809 TRVRHKIFGEG
-820 TILSVTDMANDS
+820 TILSITDMANDS

>member
-1 MEPLY
+1 MAE
-6 SVLLCNQQYSEY
+6 ETT
-18 KERISKWLAK
+18 I
-28 GIKVIWFG
+28 
-36 QDENV
+36 
-41 VDELKTTFKKYAKVF
+41 ELKRAALNHYFQNLNTPQQQAVFHVNGPVLVLAGAGSGKTTAMIHRIVQMIHFGDGWVQANASITKEDAAYLKDYIADKQPADLERLCSILAVQPIQPWHILAITF
-56 LLQAFVI
+56 TNKAANELRSRLLQAIGEECASMLHASTFHS
-63 EFIDQA
+63 A
-69 CILDGE
+69 CVRILRRS
-75 NATDFV
+75 
-81 ISKLETGCPLFNA
+81 ISKLGYDSNFTIYDTDDSQRLMKSCIADADVSEKQFPPRAVLTEISLAKDRMCSPEYFCIEAGSDYRKMVIGKLYKEYQNRLKSANA
-94 AQYLVEH
+94 LDFDDLIYKTVE
-101 CKADEHIEV
+101 
-110 QASAGTGK
+110 
-118 TTVMIDRILYLMHTQ
+118 LL
-133 PDLHLPE
+133 
-140 IYMVTFTNDATNQ
+140 
-153 MNKRLQDALVT
+153 
-164 RYDLT
+164 
-169 RDEKY
+169 
-174 LRWLE
+174 
-179 EQSQMNISTI
+179 
-189 HSFAYQMLR
+189 
-198 EYGIGESFTKNL
+198 ESFPEELEYYQNRFRY
-210 SIRSFQYEKKEII
+210 I
-223 KDMVDGKIDDS
+223 MVDEYQDTNHAQF
-234 KSIRGQLGVPFYR
+234 RLVQL
-247 ANGILNQFWGRF
+247 
-259 LQLGVSHEDML
+259 
-270 KMDWGEP
+270 
-277 VDDESKSFHK
+277 
-287 VITETIPK
+287 
-295 LDDKY
+295 
-300 FAVKRKNDGV
+300 
-310 GLDDIMRDL
+310 
-319 QEVLTSE
+319 
-326 YLPKP
+326 
-331 DISMKYLFIDEFQDS
+331 
-346 DLSQIKVAC
+346 LSQKHQNLC
-355 YFVKLLGAVLFVVG
+355 VVG
-369 DVKQS
+369 DDDQS

-458 IEKEVQNG
+458 IAKEVQNG

-659 DAEQTETTP
+659 DAEQTETAP

-809 ARVRHKIFGEG
+809 TRVRHKIFGEG

>member
-1 MEPLY
+1 MAE
-6 SVLLCNQQYSEY
+6 ETT
-18 KERISKWLAK
+18 I
-28 GIKVIWFG
+28 
-36 QDENV
+36 
-41 VDELKTTFKKYAKVF
+41 ELKRAALNHYFQNLNTPQQQAVFHVNGPVLVLAGAGSGKTTAMIHRIVQMIHFGDGWVQANASITKEDAAYLKDYIADKQPADLERLCSILAVQPIQPWHILAITF
-56 LLQAFVI
+56 TNKAANELRSRLLQAIGEECASMLHASTFHS
-63 EFIDQA
+63 A
-69 CILDGE
+69 CVRILRRS
-75 NATDFV
+75 
-81 ISKLETGCPLFNA
+81 ISKLGYDSNFTIYDTDDSQRLMKSCIADADVSEKQFPPRAVLTEISLAKDRMCSPEYFCIEAGSDYRKMVIGKLYKEYQNRLKSANA
-94 AQYLVEH
+94 LDFDDLIYKTVE
-101 CKADEHIEV
+101 
-110 QASAGTGK
+110 
-118 TTVMIDRILYLMHTQ
+118 LL
-133 PDLHLPE
+133 
-140 IYMVTFTNDATNQ
+140 
-153 MNKRLQDALVT
+153 
-164 RYDLT
+164 
-169 RDEKY
+169 
-174 LRWLE
+174 
-179 EQSQMNISTI
+179 
-189 HSFAYQMLR
+189 
-198 EYGIGESFTKNL
+198 ESFPEELEYYQNRFRY
-210 SIRSFQYEKKEII
+210 I
-223 KDMVDGKIDDS
+223 MVDEYQDTNHAQF
-234 KSIRGQLGVPFYR
+234 RLVQL
-247 ANGILNQFWGRF
+247 
-259 LQLGVSHEDML
+259 
-270 KMDWGEP
+270 
-277 VDDESKSFHK
+277 
-287 VITETIPK
+287 
-295 LDDKY
+295 
-300 FAVKRKNDGV
+300 
-310 GLDDIMRDL
+310 
-319 QEVLTSE
+319 
-326 YLPKP
+326 
-331 DISMKYLFIDEFQDS
+331 
-346 DLSQIKVAC
+346 LSQKHQNLC
-355 YFVKLLGAVLFVVG
+355 VVG
-369 DVKQS
+369 DDDQS

-659 DAEQTETTP
+659 DAEQTETAP

-809 ARVRHKIFGEG
+809 TRVRHKIFGEG

>member
-1 MEPLY
+1 MAE
-6 SVLLCNQQYSEY
+6 ETT
-18 KERISKWLAK
+18 I
-28 GIKVIWFG
+28 
-36 QDENV
+36 
-41 VDELKTTFKKYAKVF
+41 ELKRAALNHYFQNLNTPQQQAVFHVNGPVLVLAGAGSGKTTAMIHRIVQMIHFGDGWVQANASITKEDAAYLKDYIADKQPADLERLCSILAVQPIQPWHILAITF
-56 LLQAFVI
+56 TNKAANELRSRLLQAIGEECASMLHASTFHS
-63 EFIDQA
+63 A
-69 CILDGE
+69 CVRILRRS
-75 NATDFV
+75 
-81 ISKLETGCPLFNA
+81 ISKLGYDSNFTIYDTDDSQRLMKSCIADADVSEKQFPPRAVLTEISLAKDRMCSPEYFCIEAGSDYRKMVIGKLYKEYQNRLKSANA
-94 AQYLVEH
+94 LDFDDLIYKTVE
-101 CKADEHIEV
+101 
-110 QASAGTGK
+110 
-118 TTVMIDRILYLMHTQ
+118 LL
-133 PDLHLPE
+133 
-140 IYMVTFTNDATNQ
+140 
-153 MNKRLQDALVT
+153 
-164 RYDLT
+164 
-169 RDEKY
+169 
-174 LRWLE
+174 
-179 EQSQMNISTI
+179 
-189 HSFAYQMLR
+189 
-198 EYGIGESFTKNL
+198 ESFPEELEYYQNRFRY
-210 SIRSFQYEKKEII
+210 I
-223 KDMVDGKIDDS
+223 MVDEYQDTNHAQF
-234 KSIRGQLGVPFYR
+234 RLVQL
-247 ANGILNQFWGRF
+247 
-259 LQLGVSHEDML
+259 
-270 KMDWGEP
+270 
-277 VDDESKSFHK
+277 
-287 VITETIPK
+287 
-295 LDDKY
+295 
-300 FAVKRKNDGV
+300 
-310 GLDDIMRDL
+310 
-319 QEVLTSE
+319 
-326 YLPKP
+326 
-331 DISMKYLFIDEFQDS
+331 
-346 DLSQIKVAC
+346 LSQKHQNLC
-355 YFVKLLGAVLFVVG
+355 VVG
-369 DVKQS
+369 DDDQS

-426 EKTLWTDLEDGKKII
+426 EKTLWTDLEGGKKII

-659 DAEQTETTP
+659 DAEQTETAP

-809 ARVRHKIFGEG
+809 TRVRHKIFGEG

>member
-1 MEPLY
+1 MAE
-6 SVLLCNQQYSEY
+6 ETT
-18 KERISKWLAK
+18 I
-28 GIKVIWFG
+28 
-36 QDENV
+36 
-41 VDELKTTFKKYAKVF
+41 ELKRAALNHYFQNLNTPQQQAVFHVNGPVLVLAGAGSGKTTAMIHRIVQMIHFGDGWVQANASITKEDAAYLKDYIADKQPADLERLCSILAVQPIQPWHILAITF
-56 LLQAFVI
+56 TNKAANELRSRLLQAIGEECASMLHASTFHS
-63 EFIDQA
+63 A
-69 CILDGE
+69 CVRILRRS
-75 NATDFV
+75 
-81 ISKLETGCPLFNA
+81 ISKLGYDSNFTIYDTDDSQRLMKSCIADADVSEKQFPPRAVLTEISLAKDRMCSPEYFCIEAGSDYRKMVIGKLYKEYQNRLKSANA
-94 AQYLVEH
+94 LDFDDLIYKTVE
-101 CKADEHIEV
+101 
-110 QASAGTGK
+110 
-118 TTVMIDRILYLMHTQ
+118 LL
-133 PDLHLPE
+133 
-140 IYMVTFTNDATNQ
+140 
-153 MNKRLQDALVT
+153 
-164 RYDLT
+164 
-169 RDEKY
+169 
-174 LRWLE
+174 
-179 EQSQMNISTI
+179 
-189 HSFAYQMLR
+189 
-198 EYGIGESFTKNL
+198 ESFPEELEYYQNRFRY
-210 SIRSFQYEKKEII
+210 I
-223 KDMVDGKIDDS
+223 MVDGYQDTNHAQF
-234 KSIRGQLGVPFYR
+234 RLVQL
-247 ANGILNQFWGRF
+247 
-259 LQLGVSHEDML
+259 
-270 KMDWGEP
+270 
-277 VDDESKSFHK
+277 
-287 VITETIPK
+287 
-295 LDDKY
+295 
-300 FAVKRKNDGV
+300 
-310 GLDDIMRDL
+310 
-319 QEVLTSE
+319 
-326 YLPKP
+326 
-331 DISMKYLFIDEFQDS
+331 
-346 DLSQIKVAC
+346 LSQKHQNLC
-355 YFVKLLGAVLFVVG
+355 VVG
-369 DVKQS
+369 DDDQS

-550 ITRDLGISPIDVMRD
+550 ITRDLGISPIDVMRN

-659 DAEQTETTP
+659 DAEQTETAP

-791 RNHHPQKTAAK
+791 RNHHPQKTDAK

-809 ARVRHKIFGEG
+809 TRVRHKIFGEG
-820 TILSVTDMANDS
+820 TILSITDMANDS

>member
-1 MEPLY
+1 MAE
-6 SVLLCNQQYSEY
+6 ETT
-18 KERISKWLAK
+18 I
-28 GIKVIWFG
+28 
-36 QDENV
+36 
-41 VDELKTTFKKYAKVF
+41 ELKRAALNHYFQNLNTPQQQAVFHVNGPVLVLAGAGSGKTTAMIHRIVQMIHFGDGWVQANASITKEDAAYLKDYIADKQPADLERLCSILAVQPIQPWHILAITF
-56 LLQAFVI
+56 TNKAANELRSRLLQAIGEECASMLHASTFHS
-63 EFIDQA
+63 A
-69 CILDGE
+69 CVRILRRS
-75 NATDFV
+75 
-81 ISKLETGCPLFNA
+81 ISKLGYDSNFTIYDTDDSQRLMKSCIADADVSEKQFPPRAVLTEISLAKDRMCSPEYFCIEAGSDYRKMVIGKLYKEYQNRLKSANA
-94 AQYLVEH
+94 LDFDDLIYKTVE
-101 CKADEHIEV
+101 
-110 QASAGTGK
+110 
-118 TTVMIDRILYLMHTQ
+118 LL
-133 PDLHLPE
+133 
-140 IYMVTFTNDATNQ
+140 
-153 MNKRLQDALVT
+153 
-164 RYDLT
+164 
-169 RDEKY
+169 
-174 LRWLE
+174 
-179 EQSQMNISTI
+179 
-189 HSFAYQMLR
+189 
-198 EYGIGESFTKNL
+198 ESFSEELEYYQNRFRY
-210 SIRSFQYEKKEII
+210 I
-223 KDMVDGKIDDS
+223 MVDEYQDTNHAQF
-234 KSIRGQLGVPFYR
+234 RLVQL
-247 ANGILNQFWGRF
+247 
-259 LQLGVSHEDML
+259 
-270 KMDWGEP
+270 
-277 VDDESKSFHK
+277 
-287 VITETIPK
+287 
-295 LDDKY
+295 
-300 FAVKRKNDGV
+300 
-310 GLDDIMRDL
+310 
-319 QEVLTSE
+319 
-326 YLPKP
+326 
-331 DISMKYLFIDEFQDS
+331 
-346 DLSQIKVAC
+346 LSQKHQNLC
-355 YFVKLLGAVLFVVG
+355 VVG
-369 DVKQS
+369 DDDQS

-582 ALMIDELTDA
+582 ALMIDELTNA

-659 DAEQTETTP
+659 DAEQTETAP

-809 ARVRHKIFGEG
+809 PRVRHKIFGEG
-820 TILSVTDMANDS
+820 TILSITDMANDS

>member
-1 MEPLY
+1 MAE
-6 SVLLCNQQYSEY
+6 ETT
-18 KERISKWLAK
+18 I
-28 GIKVIWFG
+28 
-36 QDENV
+36 
-41 VDELKTTFKKYAKVF
+41 ELKRAALNHYFQNLNTPQQQAVFHVNGPVLVLAGAGSGKTTAMIHRIVQMIHFGDGWVQANASITKEDAAYLKDYIADKQPADLERLCSILAVQPIQPWHILAITF
-56 LLQAFVI
+56 TNKAANELRSRLLQAIGEECASMLHASTFHS
-63 EFIDQA
+63 A
-69 CILDGE
+69 CVRILRRS
-75 NATDFV
+75 
-81 ISKLETGCPLFNA
+81 ISKLGYDSNFTIYDTDDSQRLMKSCIADADVSEKQFPPRAVLTEISLAKDRMCSPEYFCIEAGSDYRKMVIGKLYKEYQNRLKSANA
-94 AQYLVEH
+94 LDFDDLIYKTVE
-101 CKADEHIEV
+101 
-110 QASAGTGK
+110 
-118 TTVMIDRILYLMHTQ
+118 LL
-133 PDLHLPE
+133 
-140 IYMVTFTNDATNQ
+140 
-153 MNKRLQDALVT
+153 
-164 RYDLT
+164 
-169 RDEKY
+169 
-174 LRWLE
+174 
-179 EQSQMNISTI
+179 
-189 HSFAYQMLR
+189 
-198 EYGIGESFTKNL
+198 ESFPEELEYYQNRFRY
-210 SIRSFQYEKKEII
+210 I
-223 KDMVDGKIDDS
+223 MVDEYQDTNHAQF
-234 KSIRGQLGVPFYR
+234 RLVQL
-247 ANGILNQFWGRF
+247 
-259 LQLGVSHEDML
+259 
-270 KMDWGEP
+270 
-277 VDDESKSFHK
+277 
-287 VITETIPK
+287 
-295 LDDKY
+295 
-300 FAVKRKNDGV
+300 
-310 GLDDIMRDL
+310 
-319 QEVLTSE
+319 
-326 YLPKP
+326 
-331 DISMKYLFIDEFQDS
+331 
-346 DLSQIKVAC
+346 LSQKHQNLC
-355 YFVKLLGAVLFVVG
+355 VVG
-369 DVKQS
+369 DDDQS

-582 ALMIDELTDA
+582 ALMVDELTDA

-659 DAEQTETTP
+659 GAEQTETAP

-809 ARVRHKIFGEG
+809 TRVRHKIFGEG
-820 TILSVTDMANDS
+820 TILSITDMANDS

>member
-1 MEPLY
+1 MAE
-6 SVLLCNQQYSEY
+6 ETT
-18 KERISKWLAK
+18 I
-28 GIKVIWFG
+28 
-36 QDENV
+36 
-41 VDELKTTFKKYAKVF
+41 ELKRAALNHYFQNLNTPQQQAVFHVNGPVLVLAGAGSGKTTAMIHRIVQMIHFGDGWVQANASITKEDAAYLKDYIAGKQPADLERLCSILAVQPIQPWHILAITF
-56 LLQAFVI
+56 TNKAANELRSRLLQAIGEECASMLHASTFHS
-63 EFIDQA
+63 A
-69 CILDGE
+69 CVRILRRS
-75 NATDFV
+75 
-81 ISKLETGCPLFNA
+81 ISKLGYDSNFTIYDTDDSQRLMKSCIADADVSEKQFPPRAVLTEISLAKDRMCSPEYFCIEAGSDYRKMVIGKLYKEYQNRLKSANA
-94 AQYLVEH
+94 LDFDDLIYKTVE
-101 CKADEHIEV
+101 
-110 QASAGTGK
+110 
-118 TTVMIDRILYLMHTQ
+118 LL
-133 PDLHLPE
+133 
-140 IYMVTFTNDATNQ
+140 
-153 MNKRLQDALVT
+153 
-164 RYDLT
+164 
-169 RDEKY
+169 
-174 LRWLE
+174 
-179 EQSQMNISTI
+179 
-189 HSFAYQMLR
+189 
-198 EYGIGESFTKNL
+198 ESFPEELEYYQNRFRY
-210 SIRSFQYEKKEII
+210 I
-223 KDMVDGKIDDS
+223 MVDEYQDTNHAQF
-234 KSIRGQLGVPFYR
+234 RLVQL
-247 ANGILNQFWGRF
+247 
-259 LQLGVSHEDML
+259 
-270 KMDWGEP
+270 
-277 VDDESKSFHK
+277 
-287 VITETIPK
+287 
-295 LDDKY
+295 
-300 FAVKRKNDGV
+300 
-310 GLDDIMRDL
+310 
-319 QEVLTSE
+319 
-326 YLPKP
+326 
-331 DISMKYLFIDEFQDS
+331 
-346 DLSQIKVAC
+346 LSQKHQNLC
-355 YFVKLLGAVLFVVG
+355 VVG
-369 DVKQS
+369 DDDQS

-391 QFQNAVVIRL
+391 QFQNAVAIRL

-582 ALMIDELTDA
+582 ALMVDELTDA

-659 DAEQTETTP
+659 DAEQTETAP

-809 ARVRHKIFGEG
+809 TRVRHKIFGEG

>member
-1 MEPLY
+1 MAE
-6 SVLLCNQQYSEY
+6 ETT
-18 KERISKWLAK
+18 I
-28 GIKVIWFG
+28 
-36 QDENV
+36 
-41 VDELKTTFKKYAKVF
+41 ELKRAALNHYFQNLNTPQQQAVFHVNGPVLVLAGAGSGKTTAMIHRIVQMIHFGDGWVQANASITKEDAAYLKDYIADKQPTDLERLCSILAVQPIQPWHILAITF
-56 LLQAFVI
+56 TNKAANELRNRLLQAIGEECASMLHASTFHS
-63 EFIDQA
+63 A
-69 CILDGE
+69 CVRILRRS
-75 NATDFV
+75 
-81 ISKLETGCPLFNA
+81 ISKLGYDSNFTIYDTDDSQRLMKSCIADADVSEKQFPPRAVLTEISLAKDRMCSPEYFCIEAGSDYRKMVIGKLYKEYQNRLKSANA
-94 AQYLVEH
+94 LDFDDLIYKTVE
-101 CKADEHIEV
+101 
-110 QASAGTGK
+110 
-118 TTVMIDRILYLMHTQ
+118 LL
-133 PDLHLPE
+133 
-140 IYMVTFTNDATNQ
+140 
-153 MNKRLQDALVT
+153 
-164 RYDLT
+164 
-169 RDEKY
+169 
-174 LRWLE
+174 
-179 EQSQMNISTI
+179 
-189 HSFAYQMLR
+189 
-198 EYGIGESFTKNL
+198 ESFPEELEYYQNRFRY
-210 SIRSFQYEKKEII
+210 I
-223 KDMVDGKIDDS
+223 MVDEYQDTNHAQF
-234 KSIRGQLGVPFYR
+234 RLVQL
-247 ANGILNQFWGRF
+247 
-259 LQLGVSHEDML
+259 
-270 KMDWGEP
+270 
-277 VDDESKSFHK
+277 
-287 VITETIPK
+287 
-295 LDDKY
+295 
-300 FAVKRKNDGV
+300 
-310 GLDDIMRDL
+310 
-319 QEVLTSE
+319 
-326 YLPKP
+326 
-331 DISMKYLFIDEFQDS
+331 
-346 DLSQIKVAC
+346 LSQKHQNLC
-355 YFVKLLGAVLFVVG
+355 VVG
-369 DVKQS
+369 DDDQS

-458 IEKEVQNG
+458 IAKEVQNG

-582 ALMIDELTDA
+582 ALMIDELTNA

-659 DAEQTETTP
+659 DAEQTETAP

-785 QQLASR
+785 QQLANR

>member
-1 MEPLY
+1 MAE
-6 SVLLCNQQYSEY
+6 ETT
-18 KERISKWLAK
+18 I
-28 GIKVIWFG
+28 
-36 QDENV
+36 
-41 VDELKTTFKKYAKVF
+41 ELKRAALNHYFQNLNTPQQQAVFHVNGPVLVLAGAGSGKTTAMIHRIVQMIHFGDGWVQANASITKEDAAYLKDYIADKQPADLERLCSILAVQPIQPWHILAITF
-56 LLQAFVI
+56 TNKAANELRSRLLQAIGEECASMLHASTFHS
-63 EFIDQA
+63 A
-69 CILDGE
+69 CVRILRRS
-75 NATDFV
+75 
-81 ISKLETGCPLFNA
+81 ISKLGYDSNFTIYDTDDSQRLMKSCIADADVSEKQFPPRAVLTEISLAKDRMCSPEYFCIEAGSDYRKMVIGKLYKEYQNRLKSANA
-94 AQYLVEH
+94 LDFDDLIYKTVE
-101 CKADEHIEV
+101 
-110 QASAGTGK
+110 
-118 TTVMIDRILYLMHTQ
+118 LL
-133 PDLHLPE
+133 
-140 IYMVTFTNDATNQ
+140 
-153 MNKRLQDALVT
+153 
-164 RYDLT
+164 
-169 RDEKY
+169 
-174 LRWLE
+174 
-179 EQSQMNISTI
+179 
-189 HSFAYQMLR
+189 
-198 EYGIGESFTKNL
+198 ESFPEELEYYQNRFRY
-210 SIRSFQYEKKEII
+210 I
-223 KDMVDGKIDDS
+223 MVDEYQDTNHAQF
-234 KSIRGQLGVPFYR
+234 RLVQL
-247 ANGILNQFWGRF
+247 
-259 LQLGVSHEDML
+259 
-270 KMDWGEP
+270 
-277 VDDESKSFHK
+277 
-287 VITETIPK
+287 
-295 LDDKY
+295 
-300 FAVKRKNDGV
+300 
-310 GLDDIMRDL
+310 
-319 QEVLTSE
+319 
-326 YLPKP
+326 
-331 DISMKYLFIDEFQDS
+331 
-346 DLSQIKVAC
+346 LSQKHQNLC
-355 YFVKLLGAVLFVVG
+355 VVG
-369 DVKQS
+369 DDDQS

-401 EQNYRSTKTILEAA
+401 EQNYRSTKTILKAA

-572 SKKVAHLKKF
+572 SKKVTHLKKF
-582 ALMIDELTDA
+582 ALMVDELTDA

>member
-1 MEPLY
+1 MAE
-6 SVLLCNQQYSEY
+6 ETT
-18 KERISKWLAK
+18 I
-28 GIKVIWFG
+28 
-36 QDENV
+36 
-41 VDELKTTFKKYAKVF
+41 ELKRAALNHYFQNLNTPQQQAVFHVNGPVLVLAGAGSGKTTAMIHRIVQMIHFGNGWVQANASITKEDAAYLKDYIADKQPADLERLCSILAVQPIQPWHILAITF
-56 LLQAFVI
+56 TNKAANELRSRLLQAIGEECASMLHASTFHS
-63 EFIDQA
+63 A
-69 CILDGE
+69 CARILRRS
-75 NATDFV
+75 
-81 ISKLETGCPLFNA
+81 ISKLGYDSNFTIYDTDDSQRLMKSCIADADVSEKQFPPRAVLTEISLAKDRMCSPEYFCIEAGSDYRKMVIGKLYKEYQNRLKSANA
-94 AQYLVEH
+94 LDFDDLIYKTVE
-101 CKADEHIEV
+101 
-110 QASAGTGK
+110 
-118 TTVMIDRILYLMHTQ
+118 LL
-133 PDLHLPE
+133 
-140 IYMVTFTNDATNQ
+140 
-153 MNKRLQDALVT
+153 
-164 RYDLT
+164 
-169 RDEKY
+169 
-174 LRWLE
+174 
-179 EQSQMNISTI
+179 
-189 HSFAYQMLR
+189 
-198 EYGIGESFTKNL
+198 ESFPEELEYYQNRFRY
-210 SIRSFQYEKKEII
+210 I
-223 KDMVDGKIDDS
+223 MVDEYQDTNHAQF
-234 KSIRGQLGVPFYR
+234 RLVQL
-247 ANGILNQFWGRF
+247 
-259 LQLGVSHEDML
+259 
-270 KMDWGEP
+270 
-277 VDDESKSFHK
+277 
-287 VITETIPK
+287 
-295 LDDKY
+295 
-300 FAVKRKNDGV
+300 
-310 GLDDIMRDL
+310 
-319 QEVLTSE
+319 
-326 YLPKP
+326 
-331 DISMKYLFIDEFQDS
+331 
-346 DLSQIKVAC
+346 LSQKHQNLC
-355 YFVKLLGAVLFVVG
+355 VVG
-369 DVKQS
+369 DDDQS

-659 DAEQTETTP
+659 DAEQTETAP

-725 KKQLCVSTT
+725 KRQLCVSTT

-809 ARVRHKIFGEG
+809 TRVRHKIFGEG
-820 TILSVTDMANDS
+820 TILSITDMANDS

>member
-1 MEPLY
+1 MAE
-6 SVLLCNQQYSEY
+6 ETT
-18 KERISKWLAK
+18 I
-28 GIKVIWFG
+28 
-36 QDENV
+36 
-41 VDELKTTFKKYAKVF
+41 ELKRAALNHYFQNLNTPQQQAVFHVNGPVLVLAGAGSGKTTAMIHRIVQMIHFGDGWVQANASITKEDAAYLKDYIADKQPADLERLCSILAVQPIQPWHILAITF
-56 LLQAFVI
+56 TNKAANELRSRLLQAIGEECASMLHASTFHS
-63 EFIDQA
+63 A
-69 CILDGE
+69 CVRILRRS
-75 NATDFV
+75 
-81 ISKLETGCPLFNA
+81 ISKLGYDSNFTIYDTDDSQRLMKSCIADADVSEKQFPPRAVLTEISLAKDRMCSPEYFCIEAGSDYRKMVIGKLYKEYQNRLKSANA
-94 AQYLVEH
+94 LDFDDLIYKTVE
-101 CKADEHIEV
+101 
-110 QASAGTGK
+110 
-118 TTVMIDRILYLMHTQ
+118 LL
-133 PDLHLPE
+133 
-140 IYMVTFTNDATNQ
+140 
-153 MNKRLQDALVT
+153 
-164 RYDLT
+164 
-169 RDEKY
+169 
-174 LRWLE
+174 
-179 EQSQMNISTI
+179 
-189 HSFAYQMLR
+189 
-198 EYGIGESFTKNL
+198 ESFPEELEYYQNRFRY
-210 SIRSFQYEKKEII
+210 I
-223 KDMVDGKIDDS
+223 MVDEYQDTNHAQF
-234 KSIRGQLGVPFYR
+234 RLVQL
-247 ANGILNQFWGRF
+247 
-259 LQLGVSHEDML
+259 
-270 KMDWGEP
+270 
-277 VDDESKSFHK
+277 
-287 VITETIPK
+287 
-295 LDDKY
+295 
-300 FAVKRKNDGV
+300 
-310 GLDDIMRDL
+310 
-319 QEVLTSE
+319 
-326 YLPKP
+326 
-331 DISMKYLFIDEFQDS
+331 
-346 DLSQIKVAC
+346 LSQKHQNLC
-355 YFVKLLGAVLFVVG
+355 VVG
-369 DVKQS
+369 DDDQS

-401 EQNYRSTKTILEAA
+401 EQNYRSTKTILKAA

-757 DCMEQVQSKKNVAAG
+757 DCIEQVQSKKNVAAG

>member
-1 MEPLY
+1 MAE
-6 SVLLCNQQYSEY
+6 ETT
-18 KERISKWLAK
+18 I
-28 GIKVIWFG
+28 
-36 QDENV
+36 
-41 VDELKTTFKKYAKVF
+41 ELKRAALNHYFQNLNTPQQQAVFHVNGPVLVLAGAGSGKTTAMIHRIVQMIHFGDGWVQANASITKEDAAYLKDYIADKQPADLERLCSILAVQPIQPWHILAITF
-56 LLQAFVI
+56 TNKAANELRSRLLQAVGEECASMLHASTFHS
-63 EFIDQA
+63 A
-69 CILDGE
+69 CVRILRRS
-75 NATDFV
+75 
-81 ISKLETGCPLFNA
+81 ISKLGYDSNFTIYDTDDSQRLMKSCIADADVSEKQFPPRAVLTEISLAKDRMCSPEYFCIEAGSDYRKMVIGKLYKEYQNRLKSANA
-94 AQYLVEH
+94 LDFDDLIYKTVE
-101 CKADEHIEV
+101 
-110 QASAGTGK
+110 
-118 TTVMIDRILYLMHTQ
+118 LL
-133 PDLHLPE
+133 
-140 IYMVTFTNDATNQ
+140 
-153 MNKRLQDALVT
+153 
-164 RYDLT
+164 
-169 RDEKY
+169 
-174 LRWLE
+174 
-179 EQSQMNISTI
+179 
-189 HSFAYQMLR
+189 
-198 EYGIGESFTKNL
+198 ESFPEELEYYQNRFRY
-210 SIRSFQYEKKEII
+210 I
-223 KDMVDGKIDDS
+223 MVDEYQDTNHAQF
-234 KSIRGQLGVPFYR
+234 RLVQL
-247 ANGILNQFWGRF
+247 
-259 LQLGVSHEDML
+259 
-270 KMDWGEP
+270 
-277 VDDESKSFHK
+277 
-287 VITETIPK
+287 
-295 LDDKY
+295 
-300 FAVKRKNDGV
+300 
-310 GLDDIMRDL
+310 
-319 QEVLTSE
+319 
-326 YLPKP
+326 
-331 DISMKYLFIDEFQDS
+331 
-346 DLSQIKVAC
+346 LSQKHQNLC
-355 YFVKLLGAVLFVVG
+355 VVG
-369 DVKQS
+369 DDDQS

-415 NDVIAHNAGRK
+415 NDVIAHNVGRK

-659 DAEQTETTP
+659 DAEQTETAP

-809 ARVRHKIFGEG
+809 TRVRHKIFGEG
-820 TILSVTDMANDS
+820 TILSITDMANDS

>member
-1 MEPLY
+1 MAE
-6 SVLLCNQQYSEY
+6 ETT
-18 KERISKWLAK
+18 I
-28 GIKVIWFG
+28 
-36 QDENV
+36 
-41 VDELKTTFKKYAKVF
+41 ELKRAALNHYFQNLNTPQQQAVFHVNGPVLVLAGAGSGKTTAMIHRIVQMIHFGDGWVQANASITKEDAAYLKDYIADKQPADLERLCSILAVQPIQPWHILAITF
-56 LLQAFVI
+56 TNKAANELRSRLLQAIGEECASMLHASTFHS
-63 EFIDQA
+63 A
-69 CILDGE
+69 CVRILRRS
-75 NATDFV
+75 
-81 ISKLETGCPLFNA
+81 ISKLGYDSNFTIYDTDDSQRLMKSCIADADVSEKQFPPRAVLTEISLAKDRMCSPEYFCIEAGSDYRKMVIGKLYKEYQNRLKSANA
-94 AQYLVEH
+94 LDFDDLIYKTVE
-101 CKADEHIEV
+101 
-110 QASAGTGK
+110 
-118 TTVMIDRILYLMHTQ
+118 LL
-133 PDLHLPE
+133 
-140 IYMVTFTNDATNQ
+140 
-153 MNKRLQDALVT
+153 
-164 RYDLT
+164 
-169 RDEKY
+169 
-174 LRWLE
+174 
-179 EQSQMNISTI
+179 
-189 HSFAYQMLR
+189 
-198 EYGIGESFTKNL
+198 ESFPEELEYYQNRFRY
-210 SIRSFQYEKKEII
+210 I
-223 KDMVDGKIDDS
+223 MVDEYQDTNHAQF
-234 KSIRGQLGVPFYR
+234 RLVQL
-247 ANGILNQFWGRF
+247 
-259 LQLGVSHEDML
+259 
-270 KMDWGEP
+270 
-277 VDDESKSFHK
+277 
-287 VITETIPK
+287 
-295 LDDKY
+295 
-300 FAVKRKNDGV
+300 
-310 GLDDIMRDL
+310 
-319 QEVLTSE
+319 
-326 YLPKP
+326 
-331 DISMKYLFIDEFQDS
+331 
-346 DLSQIKVAC
+346 LSQKHQNLC
-355 YFVKLLGAVLFVVG
+355 VVG
-369 DVKQS
+369 DDDQS

-458 IEKEVQNG
+458 IAKEVQNG

-582 ALMIDELTDA
+582 ALMVDELTDA

-659 DAEQTETTP
+659 DAEQTETAP

-791 RNHHPQKTAAK
+791 RNHHPQKIAAK

>member
-1 MEPLY
+1 MAE
-6 SVLLCNQQYSEY
+6 ETT
-18 KERISKWLAK
+18 I
-28 GIKVIWFG
+28 
-36 QDENV
+36 
-41 VDELKTTFKKYAKVF
+41 ELKRAALNHYFQNLNTPQQQAVFHVNGPVLVLAGAGSGKTTAMIHRIVQMIHFGDGWVQANASITKEDAAYLKDYITDKQPADLERLCSILAVQPIQPWHILAITFTNKAANELRSR
-56 LLQAFVI
+56 LLQAIGEECASMLHASTFHS
-63 EFIDQA
+63 A
-69 CILDGE
+69 CVRILRRS
-75 NATDFV
+75 
-81 ISKLETGCPLFNA
+81 ISKLGYDSNFTIYDTDDSQRLMKSCIADADVSEKQFPPRAVLTEISLAKDRMCSPEYFCIEAGSDYRKMVIGKLYKEYQNRLKSANA
-94 AQYLVEH
+94 LDFDDLIYKTVE
-101 CKADEHIEV
+101 
-110 QASAGTGK
+110 
-118 TTVMIDRILYLMHTQ
+118 LL
-133 PDLHLPE
+133 
-140 IYMVTFTNDATNQ
+140 
-153 MNKRLQDALVT
+153 
-164 RYDLT
+164 
-169 RDEKY
+169 
-174 LRWLE
+174 
-179 EQSQMNISTI
+179 
-189 HSFAYQMLR
+189 
-198 EYGIGESFTKNL
+198 ESFPEELEYYQNRFRY
-210 SIRSFQYEKKEII
+210 I
-223 KDMVDGKIDDS
+223 MVDEYQDTNHAQF
-234 KSIRGQLGVPFYR
+234 RLVQL
-247 ANGILNQFWGRF
+247 
-259 LQLGVSHEDML
+259 
-270 KMDWGEP
+270 
-277 VDDESKSFHK
+277 
-287 VITETIPK
+287 
-295 LDDKY
+295 
-300 FAVKRKNDGV
+300 
-310 GLDDIMRDL
+310 
-319 QEVLTSE
+319 
-326 YLPKP
+326 
-331 DISMKYLFIDEFQDS
+331 
-346 DLSQIKVAC
+346 LSQKHQNLC
-355 YFVKLLGAVLFVVG
+355 VVG
-369 DVKQS
+369 DDDQS

-582 ALMIDELTDA
+582 ALMVDELTDA

-602 DLLLQ
+602 DLVLQ

-659 DAEQTETTP
+659 DAEQTETAP
-668 DTVSMMTI
+668 DTISMMTI

-809 ARVRHKIFGEG
+809 TRVRHKIFGEG
-820 TILSVTDMANDS
+820 TILSITDMANDS

>member
-1 MEPLY
+1 MAE
-6 SVLLCNQQYSEY
+6 ETT
-18 KERISKWLAK
+18 I
-28 GIKVIWFG
+28 
-36 QDENV
+36 
-41 VDELKTTFKKYAKVF
+41 ELKRAALNHYFQNLNTPQQQAVFHVNGPVLVLAGAGSGKTTAMIHRIVQMIHFGDGWVQANASITKEDAAYLKDYIADKQPADLERLCSILAVQPIQPWHILAITF
-56 LLQAFVI
+56 TNKAANELRSRLLQAIGEECASMLHASTFHS
-63 EFIDQA
+63 A
-69 CILDGE
+69 CVRILRRS
-75 NATDFV
+75 
-81 ISKLETGCPLFNA
+81 ISKLGYDSNFTIYDTDDSQRLMKSCIADADVSEKQFPPRAVLTEISLAKDRMCSPEYFCIEAGSDYRKMVIGKLYKEYQNRLKSANA
-94 AQYLVEH
+94 LDFDDLIYKTVE
-101 CKADEHIEV
+101 
-110 QASAGTGK
+110 
-118 TTVMIDRILYLMHTQ
+118 LL
-133 PDLHLPE
+133 
-140 IYMVTFTNDATNQ
+140 
-153 MNKRLQDALVT
+153 
-164 RYDLT
+164 
-169 RDEKY
+169 
-174 LRWLE
+174 
-179 EQSQMNISTI
+179 
-189 HSFAYQMLR
+189 
-198 EYGIGESFTKNL
+198 ESFPEELEYYQNRFRY
-210 SIRSFQYEKKEII
+210 I
-223 KDMVDGKIDDS
+223 MVDEYQDTNHAQF
-234 KSIRGQLGVPFYR
+234 RLVQL
-247 ANGILNQFWGRF
+247 
-259 LQLGVSHEDML
+259 
-270 KMDWGEP
+270 
-277 VDDESKSFHK
+277 
-287 VITETIPK
+287 
-295 LDDKY
+295 
-300 FAVKRKNDGV
+300 
-310 GLDDIMRDL
+310 
-319 QEVLTSE
+319 
-326 YLPKP
+326 
-331 DISMKYLFIDEFQDS
+331 
-346 DLSQIKVAC
+346 LSQKHQNLC
-355 YFVKLLGAVLFVVG
+355 VVG
-369 DVKQS
+369 DDDQS

-550 ITRDLGISPIDVMRD
+550 ITRDLGISPIDVMRN

-659 DAEQTETTP
+659 DAEQTETAP

-791 RNHHPQKTAAK
+791 RNHHPQRTDAK

-809 ARVRHKIFGEG
+809 TRVRHKIFGEG
-820 TILSVTDMANDS
+820 TILSITDMANDS

>member
-1 MEPLY
+1 MAE
-6 SVLLCNQQYSEY
+6 ETT
-18 KERISKWLAK
+18 I
-28 GIKVIWFG
+28 
-36 QDENV
+36 
-41 VDELKTTFKKYAKVF
+41 ELKRAALNHYFQNLNTPQQQAVFHVNGPVLVLAGAGSGKTTAMIHRIVQMIHFGDGWVQANASITKEDAAYLKDYIADKQPADLERLCSILAVQPIQPWHILAITF
-56 LLQAFVI
+56 TNKAANELRSRLLQAIGEECASMLHASTFHS
-63 EFIDQA
+63 A
-69 CILDGE
+69 CVRILRRS
-75 NATDFV
+75 
-81 ISKLETGCPLFNA
+81 ISKLGYDSNFTIYDTDDSQRLMKSCIADADVSEKQFPPRAVLTEISLAKDRMCSPEYFCIEAGSDYRKMVIGKLYKEYQNRLKSANA
-94 AQYLVEH
+94 LDFDDLIYKTVE
-101 CKADEHIEV
+101 
-110 QASAGTGK
+110 
-118 TTVMIDRILYLMHTQ
+118 LL
-133 PDLHLPE
+133 
-140 IYMVTFTNDATNQ
+140 
-153 MNKRLQDALVT
+153 
-164 RYDLT
+164 
-169 RDEKY
+169 
-174 LRWLE
+174 
-179 EQSQMNISTI
+179 
-189 HSFAYQMLR
+189 
-198 EYGIGESFTKNL
+198 ESFPEELEYYQNRFRY
-210 SIRSFQYEKKEII
+210 I
-223 KDMVDGKIDDS
+223 MVDEYQDTNHAQF
-234 KSIRGQLGVPFYR
+234 RLVQL
-247 ANGILNQFWGRF
+247 
-259 LQLGVSHEDML
+259 
-270 KMDWGEP
+270 
-277 VDDESKSFHK
+277 
-287 VITETIPK
+287 
-295 LDDKY
+295 
-300 FAVKRKNDGV
+300 
-310 GLDDIMRDL
+310 
-319 QEVLTSE
+319 
-326 YLPKP
+326 
-331 DISMKYLFIDEFQDS
+331 
-346 DLSQIKVAC
+346 LSQKHQNLC
-355 YFVKLLGAVLFVVG
+355 VVG
-369 DVKQS
+369 DDDQS

-391 QFQNAVVIRL
+391 QFQNAVAIRL

-659 DAEQTETTP
+659 DAEQTETAP

-757 DCMEQVQSKKNVAAG
+757 DCMEQVQSKKNIAAG

-809 ARVRHKIFGEG
+809 TRVRHKIFGEG

>member
-1 MEPLY
+1 MAE
-6 SVLLCNQQYSEY
+6 ETT
-18 KERISKWLAK
+18 I
-28 GIKVIWFG
+28 
-36 QDENV
+36 
-41 VDELKTTFKKYAKVF
+41 ELKRAALNHYFQNLNTPQQQAVFHVNGPVLVLAGAGSGKTTAMIHRIVQMIHFGDGWVQANASITKEDAAYLKDYITDKQPADLERLCSILAVQPIQPWHILAITFTNKAANELRSR
-56 LLQAFVI
+56 LLQAIGEECASMLHASTFHS
-63 EFIDQA
+63 A
-69 CILDGE
+69 CVRILRRS
-75 NATDFV
+75 
-81 ISKLETGCPLFNA
+81 ISKLGYDSNFTIYDTDDSQRLMKSCIADADVSEKQFPPRAVLTEISLAKDRMCSPEYFCIEAGSDYRKMVIGKLYKEYQNRLKSANA
-94 AQYLVEH
+94 LDFDDLIYKTVE
-101 CKADEHIEV
+101 
-110 QASAGTGK
+110 
-118 TTVMIDRILYLMHTQ
+118 LL
-133 PDLHLPE
+133 
-140 IYMVTFTNDATNQ
+140 
-153 MNKRLQDALVT
+153 
-164 RYDLT
+164 
-169 RDEKY
+169 
-174 LRWLE
+174 
-179 EQSQMNISTI
+179 
-189 HSFAYQMLR
+189 
-198 EYGIGESFTKNL
+198 ESFPEELEYYQNRFRY
-210 SIRSFQYEKKEII
+210 I
-223 KDMVDGKIDDS
+223 MVDEYQDTNHAQF
-234 KSIRGQLGVPFYR
+234 RLVQL
-247 ANGILNQFWGRF
+247 
-259 LQLGVSHEDML
+259 
-270 KMDWGEP
+270 
-277 VDDESKSFHK
+277 
-287 VITETIPK
+287 
-295 LDDKY
+295 
-300 FAVKRKNDGV
+300 
-310 GLDDIMRDL
+310 
-319 QEVLTSE
+319 
-326 YLPKP
+326 
-331 DISMKYLFIDEFQDS
+331 
-346 DLSQIKVAC
+346 LSQKHQNLC
-355 YFVKLLGAVLFVVG
+355 VVG
-369 DVKQS
+369 DDDQS

-582 ALMIDELTDA
+582 ALMVDELTDA

-640 KESELPSLENF
+640 KESEMPSLENF

-659 DAEQTETTP
+659 DAEQTETAP

-809 ARVRHKIFGEG
+809 TRVRHKIFGEG
-820 TILSVTDMANDS
+820 TILSITDMANDS

>member
-1 MEPLY
+1 MAE
-6 SVLLCNQQYSEY
+6 ETT
-18 KERISKWLAK
+18 I
-28 GIKVIWFG
+28 
-36 QDENV
+36 
-41 VDELKTTFKKYAKVF
+41 ELKRAALNHYFQNLNTPQQQAVFHVNGPVLVLAGAGSGKTTAMIHRIVQMIHFGDGWVQANASITKEDAAYLKDYIADKQPADLERLCSILAVQPIQPWHILAITF
-56 LLQAFVI
+56 TNKAANELRSRLLQAIGEECASMLHASTFHS
-63 EFIDQA
+63 A
-69 CILDGE
+69 CVRILRRS
-75 NATDFV
+75 
-81 ISKLETGCPLFNA
+81 ISKLGYDSNFTIYDTDDSQRLMKSCIADADVSEKQFPPRAVLTEISLAKDRMCSPEYFCIEAGSDYRKMVIGKLYKEYQNRLKSANA
-94 AQYLVEH
+94 LDFDDLIYKTVE
-101 CKADEHIEV
+101 
-110 QASAGTGK
+110 
-118 TTVMIDRILYLMHTQ
+118 LL
-133 PDLHLPE
+133 
-140 IYMVTFTNDATNQ
+140 
-153 MNKRLQDALVT
+153 
-164 RYDLT
+164 
-169 RDEKY
+169 
-174 LRWLE
+174 
-179 EQSQMNISTI
+179 
-189 HSFAYQMLR
+189 
-198 EYGIGESFTKNL
+198 ESFPEELEYYQNRFRY
-210 SIRSFQYEKKEII
+210 I
-223 KDMVDGKIDDS
+223 MVDEYQDTNHAQF
-234 KSIRGQLGVPFYR
+234 RLVQL
-247 ANGILNQFWGRF
+247 
-259 LQLGVSHEDML
+259 
-270 KMDWGEP
+270 
-277 VDDESKSFHK
+277 
-287 VITETIPK
+287 
-295 LDDKY
+295 
-300 FAVKRKNDGV
+300 
-310 GLDDIMRDL
+310 
-319 QEVLTSE
+319 
-326 YLPKP
+326 
-331 DISMKYLFIDEFQDS
+331 
-346 DLSQIKVAC
+346 LSQKHQNLC
-355 YFVKLLGAVLFVVG
+355 VVG
-369 DVKQS
+369 DDDQS

-659 DAEQTETTP
+659 DAEPTETAP

-809 ARVRHKIFGEG
+809 TRVRHKIFGEG
-820 TILSVTDMANDS
+820 TILSITDMANDS

>member
-1 MEPLY
+1 MAE
-6 SVLLCNQQYSEY
+6 ETT
-18 KERISKWLAK
+18 I
-28 GIKVIWFG
+28 
-36 QDENV
+36 
-41 VDELKTTFKKYAKVF
+41 ELKRAALNHYFQNLNTPQQQAVFHVNGPVLVLAGAGSGKTTAMIHRIVQMIHFGDGWVQANASITKEDAAYLKDYIADKQPADLERLCSILAVQPIQPWHILAITF
-56 LLQAFVI
+56 TNKAANELRSRLLQAIGEECASMLHASTFHS
-63 EFIDQA
+63 A
-69 CILDGE
+69 CVRILRRS
-75 NATDFV
+75 
-81 ISKLETGCPLFNA
+81 ISKLGYDSNFTIYDTDDSQRLMKSCIADADVSEKQFPPRAVLTEISLAKDRMCSPEYFCIEAGSDYRKMVIGKLYKEYQNRLKSANA
-94 AQYLVEH
+94 LDFDDLIYKTVE
-101 CKADEHIEV
+101 
-110 QASAGTGK
+110 
-118 TTVMIDRILYLMHTQ
+118 LL
-133 PDLHLPE
+133 
-140 IYMVTFTNDATNQ
+140 
-153 MNKRLQDALVT
+153 
-164 RYDLT
+164 
-169 RDEKY
+169 
-174 LRWLE
+174 
-179 EQSQMNISTI
+179 
-189 HSFAYQMLR
+189 
-198 EYGIGESFTKNL
+198 ESFPEELEYYQNRFRY
-210 SIRSFQYEKKEII
+210 I
-223 KDMVDGKIDDS
+223 MVDEYQDTNHAQF
-234 KSIRGQLGVPFYR
+234 RLVQL
-247 ANGILNQFWGRF
+247 
-259 LQLGVSHEDML
+259 
-270 KMDWGEP
+270 
-277 VDDESKSFHK
+277 
-287 VITETIPK
+287 
-295 LDDKY
+295 
-300 FAVKRKNDGV
+300 
-310 GLDDIMRDL
+310 
-319 QEVLTSE
+319 
-326 YLPKP
+326 
-331 DISMKYLFIDEFQDS
+331 
-346 DLSQIKVAC
+346 LSQKHQNLC
-355 YFVKLLGAVLFVVG
+355 VVG
-369 DVKQS
+369 DDDQS

-582 ALMIDELTDA
+582 ALMIDELTNA

-659 DAEQTETTP
+659 DAEQTETAP